1 MSFGELAHAFVNTPG
16 IGGIMVMSVITIA
29 SVVYFFLTRWV
40 IQGGEEESENGR
52 RRRRRIQ

>member
-29 SVVYFFLTRWV
+29 LVIYFFVTRWV
-40 IQGGEEESENGR
+40 IQGDREKSETTPQ
-52 RRRRRIQ
+52 RRRRIQ